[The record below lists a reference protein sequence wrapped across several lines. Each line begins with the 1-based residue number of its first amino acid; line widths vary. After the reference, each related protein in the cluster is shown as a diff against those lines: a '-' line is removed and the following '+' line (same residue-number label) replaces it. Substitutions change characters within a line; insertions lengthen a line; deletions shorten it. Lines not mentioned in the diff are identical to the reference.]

1 MSKRTPFTNGPASPS
16 NNYLERFNPDFYN
29 RNYNEHNSIFAHRA
43 QSKMAKQAGVGVYG
57 KKMVNN
63 PLALQEISKELM
75 VRYPV
80 NQPTAN
86 LAAPN
91 VLRNRT
97 YKRARGGKNKRGTG
111 TRVKSVKKQ
120 VKNRRST
127 IKNKTKY

>member
-29 RNYNEHNSIFAHRA
+29 RN
-43 QSKMAKQAGVGVYG
+43 SKEYTDKLAYSAEYQMAKQAGVGVYG
-57 KKMVNN
+57 KKMTNN

-75 VRYPV
+75 GRYPV
-80 NQPTAN
+80 NQQTAN

-97 YKRARGGKNKRGTG
+97 YKRTRGGKNKRGT
-111 TRVKSVKKQ
+111 RLRRVKKQ
-120 VKNRRST
+120 VKNSRT
-127 IKNKTKY
+127 IKMKSKNK